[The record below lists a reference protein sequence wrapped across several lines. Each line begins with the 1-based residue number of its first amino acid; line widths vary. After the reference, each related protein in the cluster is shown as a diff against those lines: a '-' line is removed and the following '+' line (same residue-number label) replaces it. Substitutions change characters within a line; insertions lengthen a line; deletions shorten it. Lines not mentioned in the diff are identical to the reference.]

1 MSWVTCRT
9 PGCGNEGHPIEMQLT
24 FVDDI
29 SGEEYTVGGV
39 VCGACDKPITDIS
52 DTEPPHVEHR

>member
-1 MSWVTCRT
+1 
-9 PGCGNEGHPIEMQLT
+9 MQLT
-24 FVDDI
+24 FIDDI